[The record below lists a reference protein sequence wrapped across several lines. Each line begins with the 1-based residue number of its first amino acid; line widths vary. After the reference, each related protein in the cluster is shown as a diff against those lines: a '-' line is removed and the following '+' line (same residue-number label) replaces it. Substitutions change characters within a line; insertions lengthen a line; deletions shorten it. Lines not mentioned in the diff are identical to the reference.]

1 MRKLGPMR
9 SVTVNG
15 QALMALRE
23 ERGLNQVKLAA
34 LLAEELGSPVHPTTI
49 SKYETEAIQPSPKR
63 FSALCRVLK
72 ANGKRKR
79 ELIKQAAA

>member
-1 MRKLGPMR
+1 MR

-23 ERGLNQVKLAA
+23 ERGLNQVRLAA

-49 SKYETEAIQPSPKR
+49 SKYETEKIQPSPRR
-63 FSALCRVLK
+63 FSAICRVLK
-72 ANGKRKR
+72 VSTKQKQS
-79 ELIKQAAA
+79 LIKQAAA